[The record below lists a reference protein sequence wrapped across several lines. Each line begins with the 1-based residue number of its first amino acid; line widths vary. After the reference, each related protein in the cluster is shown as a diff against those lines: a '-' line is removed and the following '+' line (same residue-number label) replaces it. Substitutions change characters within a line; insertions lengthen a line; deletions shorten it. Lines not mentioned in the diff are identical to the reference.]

1 MSPEENLASNASEET
16 PASNAGNE
24 TSAVSAGNASSSSHA
39 GMDRDAG
46 WKLLA
51 SFMAR
56 QKQHEKDG
64 TWRSYRPG
72 EPETD
77 EGDE

>member
-1 MSPEENLASNASEET
+1 MQPEENQ
-16 PASNAGNE
+16 ASNAGNE
-24 TSAVSAGNASSSSHA
+24 TSAVSAGTASDASTASHA

-72 EPETD
+72 EPET
-77 EGDE
+77 EEE